1 MDEREARRVQREA
14 AEVLLD
20 LGVSLPLKEWRLPF
34 MKRPVRWRV
43 TMRRPR
49 LAGQIC
55 IAREYLSTGVT
66 PEEVSAFTGRERLEF
81 LAYHGTKISRM
92 VAYTLCRGPVSR
104 RFLVRPVAWFL
115 REAVERH
122 FLMGALEK
130 FISLMGSESFT
141 SIISSIDRA
150 NPMKLRLS
158 QRRKGS

>member
-34 MKRPVRWRV
+34 MKRPVQWRV

-115 REAVERH
+115 REAVERR

-130 FISLMGSESFT
+130 FISLMGSEDFT

-158 QRRKGS
+158 QKRKGS